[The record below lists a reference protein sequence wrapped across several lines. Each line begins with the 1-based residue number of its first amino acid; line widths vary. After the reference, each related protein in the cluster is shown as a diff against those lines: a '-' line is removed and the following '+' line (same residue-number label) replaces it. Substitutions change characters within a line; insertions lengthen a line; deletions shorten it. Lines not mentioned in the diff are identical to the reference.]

1 MSGPGWCDYDFAV
14 VRVVPRV
21 DLETFE
27 NVGVVLHSRTEEFLD
42 ARIVIHPRSLQ
53 ALVPAADHELLARY
67 LSNYVSVARGD
78 ASAGPLALLP
88 TSERFHWLTAPRSD
102 VIQCSSVHGGRTKD
116 LPGTLEALFDRYVE
130 VPAEG
135 A

>member
-1 MSGPGWCDYDFAV
+1 MSGPRWCDYDFAV

-42 ARIVIHPRSLQ
+42 ARIVTDSKALGS
-53 ALVPAADHELLARY
+53 LVPSADHDLLGRY
-67 LSNYVSVARGD
+67 LTNYVHVARGD
-78 ASAGPLALLP
+78 ERAGPLALLP
-88 TSERFHWLTAPRSD
+88 PSERFHWLTAPRSD
-102 VIQCSSVHGGRTKD
+102 VIQCSPVHGGRATD
-116 LPGTLEALFDRYVE
+116 LPATLETLFHRYVDE
-130 VPAEG
+130 PA